1 MRRTVLSFFV
11 LTYVFVAFSQE
22 LMNIYKK
29 GAILDSYSI
38 GSVNEM
44 DFNRTGTMF
53 NIYQNQSATVVRLQ
67 EVDSITFTDEVPAP
81 LRTKY
86 SNPVSVLSLPDPTV
100 IRAADGY
107 FYLYAT
113 EDTYNMPIMR
123 SRNLVDWRFVRTVFS
138 AATRPDFEPGGG
150 LWAPDINYVDG
161 KYIIYY
167 SMSVWG
173 GQMTCG
179 IGVAVADRPEGPFT
193 DAKMLFRSTGQ
204 GGIGVQNS
212 IDPCY
217 VEDEGHKYLFWGS
230 FNGIYGI
237 ELSDDGLSVK
247 PGAGKRKV
255 AGNWFEATY
264 IHKKDGYYYLFASI
278 GSCCNGANSTYETVV
293 GRSKSLFG
301 PYVNKNGE
309 TMLNNKF
316 EYFIRS
322 NSNFVGNGHNSRI
335 VTDDAGIEWVLYHG
349 YDRKDPHGR
358 KLFLDEVKWTSDGW
372 PFISG
377 NSPSS
382 EADGPMIRDKGE

>member
-1 MRRTVLSFFV
+1 
-11 LTYVFVAFSQE
+11 
-22 LMNIYKK
+22 
-29 GAILDSYSI
+29 
-38 GSVNEM
+38 
-44 DFNRTGTMF
+44 
-53 NIYQNQSATVVRLQ
+53 
-67 EVDSITFTDEVPAP
+67 
-81 LRTKY
+81 
-86 SNPVSVLSLPDPTV
+86 
-100 IRAADGY
+100 
-107 FYLYAT
+107 
-113 EDTYNMPIMR
+113 
-123 SRNLVDWRFVRTVFS
+123 
-138 AATRPDFEPGGG
+138 
-150 LWAPDINYVDG
+150 
-161 KYIIYY
+161 
-167 SMSVWG
+167 
-173 GQMTCG
+173 MTCG